1 MTHTSPPVAGAAL
14 HYQLPDDAHQRLT
27 HARDHLSLL
36 ARLAAGRSHHDDLPG
51 NELQIAPAPLSQCF
65 LQLAQDLDYCLLSTR
80 HGAGN
85 VA

>member
-1 MTHTSPPVAGAAL
+1 MTHASTPVTCTVQ
-14 HYQLPDDAHQRLT
+14 HYPLPDDAHQRLT
-27 HARDHLSLL
+27 HARDHLYLL

-80 HGAGN
+80 QGAHR
-85 VA
+85 AA